1 MLDALEL
8 IGLGYSWGGFESLA
22 VPTYPETLR
31 SATQWNGGPSF
42 RLHVGLEDTDDVCA
56 DLEQALAKLPR

>member
-1 MLDALEL
+1 MLDALGL

-22 VPTYPETLR
+22 VPTYPRELR
-31 SATQWNGGPSF
+31 SATQWKGGPSF
-42 RLHVGLEDTDDVCA
+42 RLHAGLEDRADLIA